1 MATAPPVDRL
11 HESLEQQ
18 LAELELHEPGVRV
31 GDSEALH
38 QFRVAT
44 RRSRALL
51 RPCAGVDD
59 LQRELR
65 WLAGMLGPV
74 RDLDVLIEHVRSLVD
89 ELGEDRRGGEAIVS
103 GLEKKR
109 ENARAELRAALDSE
123 RYPNLLN
130 RFRAE
135 LARLGDTGEERLTAV
150 AAREL
155 RRLRRAYGDLGNDPS
170 DDELHRVRIKAKR
183 TRYAAEL
190 AAEGDGKS
198 LARLAKRAKDLQDA
212 IGIHQDA
219 VIAEQEIRS
228 IAAADSQLAVGRIV
242 ELEHARKREMRAKL
256 PKLWRRL
263 EKTAG
268 KAS

>member
-1 MATAPPVDRL
+1 MAAAPPVDRL
-11 HESLEQQ
+11 HESLERQF
-18 LAELELHEPGVRV
+18 AELELHEPGVRA
-31 GDSEALH
+31 GDTEALH

-74 RDLDVLIEHVRSLVD
+74 RDLDVLIEHVQSLVD
-89 ELGEDRRGGEAIVS
+89 RLGEDRAGGDAIVA
-103 GLEKKR
+103 GLGKR
-109 ENARAELRAALDSE
+109 REQARTELLAALDSA

-130 RFRAE
+130 HFRAE
-135 LARLGDTGEERLTAV
+135 LGRLGETPQERLTAV

-155 RRLRRAYGDLGNDPS
+155 RRLRRAYADLGDEPA

-190 AAEGDGKS
+190 AAEGDGKA
-198 LARLAKRAKDLQDA
+198 LARLAKRAKDVQDT

-219 VIAEQEIRS
+219 VIAEEQIRS
-228 IAAADSQLAVGRIV
+228 VATAASRLAAGRLV

-256 PKLWRRL
+256 PKIWRRL
-263 EKTAG
+263 EQAAS
-268 KAS
+268 KAL